1 MLLFCGGPEAAEHG
15 TKPAG
20 ARFRAGECVPLSIFV
35 GRLGRRAMALW
46 AGVLALMLAAAAVLA
61 PHVDPAYVL
70 RSLVELG
77 AVVGVFA
84 LICAAEASN

>member
-1 MLLFCGGPEAAEHG
+1 
-15 TKPAG
+15 
-20 ARFRAGECVPLSIFV
+20 
-35 GRLGRRAMALW
+35 MALW
-46 AGVLALMLAAAAVLA
+46 AGVLALALAAAAVLA
-61 PHVDPAYVL
+61 PHVDQAYVL